1 MKNAFEPIVLAVC
14 LGLLALVA
22 AGLAYTFPS
31 IEDLTG
37 VSSLEPNGHVPV
49 AVQEDALKA
58 QLAPLA
64 TPQLWTTPDD
74 NHRLFLSD
82 RYLFYA
88 SLYPTGNYIQ
98 KDDGTATTPG
108 GVLISWYRKYHQDI
122 TDPNIDREDPDN
134 DGFSNKIEFFN
145 GLPLNS
151 KPDGSKST
159 NPLDPAS
166 HPPYLSRLRLEKFTV
181 RPFHIRFVGVSN
193 LGGQNLFQIQ
203 LTDTDS
209 QPPLKKTGDDLG
221 YEGWKVGVYTPN
233 LVTKHDAGTNSN
245 VQEDDSTLELDKPEI
260 GRKVLLPLQQTINS
274 EESTAYFVM
283 LMPSEVN
290 KEITVA
296 RGKTFQLPMGPATTY
311 LVIDV
316 ADAGATIR
324 DTTSNQQITVPKLDP
339 NEWNDV
345 PVPPASATGAKS
357 P

>member
-22 AGLAYTFPS
+22 GGLAYTFPS

-49 AVQEDALKA
+49 AVKEETLQD
-58 QLAPLA
+58 QVAPLA
-64 TPQLWTTPDD
+64 NPQTWSTPDD

-134 DGFSNKIEFFN
+134 DGFSNRIEFFN
-145 GLPLNS
+145 EMPLNS

-159 NPLDPAS
+159 NPLDASS
-166 HPPYLSRLRLEKFTV
+166 HPSYLSRLRLEKFDV

-193 LGGQNLFQIQ
+193 LGGQNLFQIE

-221 YEGWKVGVYTPN
+221 YEGWKVGTYTPN
-233 LVTKHDAGTNSN
+233 VVTKHDAGTNSD

-260 GRKVLLPLQQTINS
+260 GRKVLLPLQKTINS

-290 KEITVA
+290 KEIKVA
-296 RGKTFQLPMGPATTY
+296 RGKTFQLPMGAPTTY
-311 LVIDV
+311 LVLDV
-316 ADAGATIR
+316 ADSGASIR
-324 DTTSNQQITVPKLDP
+324 DTTSGKDITIPKLDP

-345 PVPPASATGAKS
+345 PVPPAAAGSAKS

>member
-37 VSSLEPNGHVPV
+37 VSSLEPQGHVPV
-49 AVQEDALKA
+49 AVNEDTLKA
-58 QLAPLA
+58 QVAPLA
-64 TPQLWTTPDD
+64 NPQTWKVPDD

-98 KDDGTATTPG
+98 KDDGTARTPG

-122 TDPNIDREDPDN
+122 TDPNIDREDADN
-134 DGFSNKIEFFN
+134 DGFSNQVEFFN
-145 GLPLNS
+145 ESPMSS
-151 KPDGSKST
+151 KPDGSKAT

-166 HPPYLSRLRLEKFTV
+166 HPTFLSRLRLEKFDV

-193 LGGQNLFQIQ
+193 LGGQDLFQIQ
-203 LTDTDS
+203 LTETAS
-209 QPPLKKTGDDLG
+209 QPPLKRTGDDLG
-221 YEGWKVGVYTPN
+221 YEGWKVGPYTHKIVNKEDPN
-233 LVTKHDAGTNSN
+233 THSMVE
-245 VQEDDSTLELDKPEI
+245 EDDSTLELDKPDI
-260 GRKVLLPLQQTINS
+260 SRKVLLPLGQTINS

-283 LMPSEVN
+283 LMPTLVN
-290 KEITVA
+290 QEIKVA
-296 RGKTFQLPMGPATTY
+296 RGKTFQLPLGGATAY
-311 LVIDV
+311 LLLDV
-316 ADAGATIR
+316 ADAGASIR
-324 DTTSNQQITVPKLDP
+324 DTTSGNPITVPKLDP
-339 NEWNDV
+339 TEWNNV
-345 PVPPASATGAKS
+345 PVPPAAAPAAKS

>member
-49 AVQEDALKA
+49 AVKEDTVKT

-64 TPQLWTTPDD
+64 NPQLWTVPDN

-82 RYLFYA
+82 RFLFYA
-88 SLYPTGNYIQ
+88 SLYPTGTYIQ

-122 TDPNIDREDPDN
+122 TDPNIDREDPDE

-145 GLPLNS
+145 DSPLNS
-151 KPDGSKST
+151 KPDGSKAT
-159 NPLDPAS
+159 NPLDAAS
-166 HPPYLSRLRLEKFTV
+166 HPTYLSRLRLEKFDV

-221 YEGWKVGVYTPN
+221 YEGWKVGQYIHRM
-233 LVTKHDAGTNSN
+233 VTK
-245 VQEDDSTLELDKPEI
+245 EDPNTHSEVTDDESTLELDKPDI
-260 GRKVLLPLQQTINS
+260 GRKVVLPLGQTINS

-283 LMPSEVN
+283 LMPSQIN
-290 KEITVA
+290 QEIKVP
-296 RGKTFQLPMGPATTY
+296 RGKTFQLPLGGATTY
-311 LVIDV
+311 LLLDV
-316 ADAGATIR
+316 TDTGASIH
-324 DTTSNQQITVPKLDP
+324 DIVGSKDMTVPKLDP

-345 PVPPASATGAKS
+345 PIPAPAAPAAKS

>member
-22 AGLAYTFPS
+22 AGLAYTFPQ

-37 VSSLEPNGHVPV
+37 VSSLEPQGHVPV
-49 AVQEDALKA
+49 AVKEDTLKDEV
-58 QLAPLA
+58 APLA
-64 TPQLWTTPDD
+64 NPQLWKAPDD

-98 KDDGTATTPG
+98 KDDGTARTPG

-122 TDPNIDREDPDN
+122 TDPNIDREDPDQ
-134 DGFSNKIEFFN
+134 DGFSNKTEFFN
-145 GLPLNS
+145 NSPAAS
-151 KPDGSKST
+151 KPDGSLAT

-166 HPPYLSRLRLEKFTV
+166 HPTFLSRLRLEKFDV

-203 LTDTDS
+203 LTETSS

-221 YEGWKVGVYTPN
+221 YEGWQVGPYTPKIVSKMDPN
-233 LVTKHDAGTNSN
+233 THAME
-245 VQEDDSTLELDKPEI
+245 QEDDSTLELDKPDI
-260 GRKVLLPLQQTINS
+260 GRKVLLTLGQTINS
-274 EESTAYFVM
+274 EESNAYFVM
-283 LMPSEVN
+283 LMPTLVN
-290 KEITVA
+290 QEIKVA
-296 RGKTFQLPMGPATTY
+296 RGKTFQLPLGGATTY
-311 LVIDV
+311 LLLDV
-316 ADAGATIR
+316 ADTGASIR
-324 DTTSNQQITVPKLDP
+324 DTTSNKDMTIPKLDP
-339 NEWNDV
+339 SEWNDV
-345 PVPPASATGAKS
+345 PVPPAPTPAAKS